1 MWTAYQTMRKM
12 KNASEPCASNQYE
25 TGKPKITILFNGPW
39 STSGPTHD
47 TNHRTRMIQV
57 IRIVSFQ

>member
-1 MWTAYQTMRKM
+1 MWTAYQTMRAM
-12 KNASEPCASNQYE
+12 KKASEPCASNQKE
-25 TGKPKITILFNGPW
+25 TGKPKITILFSVPC